1 MNENGELCV
10 KDGKICREEHGE
22 HNCSA
27 CAEKGRTCIPF
38 FVHENAMMH
47 KDTDNE
53 RMHETVQ
60 KINEKNNKT
69 VMTVCLTFIVI
80 IVIFVTAY
88 TVRTNIWLNTITRMN
103 DTIVEM
109 ATQGRGAEVDHD
121 VHQQPNR

>member
-1 MNENGELCV
+1 MS
-10 KDGKICREEHGE
+10 EHQE

-27 CAEKGRTCIPF
+27 CAEKGHTCIPF

-69 VMTVCLTFIVI
+69 VLTVCITFIAI

-88 TVRTNIWLNTITRMN
+88 TVRTAIWL
-103 DTIVEM
+103 DTVSKQNAAIVEI
-109 ATQGRGAEVDHD
+109 ANAKGVET
-121 VHQQPNR
+121 P

>member
-1 MNENGELCV
+1 MS
-10 KDGKICREEHGE
+10 EHK
-22 HNCSA
+22 
-27 CAEKGRTCIPF
+27 CAECTEKGQTCIPF

-47 KDTDNE
+47 KDMDNE

-69 VMTVCLTFIVI
+69 VLTVCITFVAI

-88 TVRTNIWLNTITRMN
+88 TIRTNIWLNTITRMN

-109 ATQGRGAEVDHD
+109 ANRGGGAEVEDA
-121 VHQQPNR
+121 VHQQPNH